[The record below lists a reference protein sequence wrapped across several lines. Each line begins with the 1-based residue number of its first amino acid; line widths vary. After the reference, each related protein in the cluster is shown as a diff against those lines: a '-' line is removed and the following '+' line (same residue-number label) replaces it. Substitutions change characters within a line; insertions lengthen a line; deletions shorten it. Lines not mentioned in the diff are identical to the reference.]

1 VEPHLA
7 LPLDLPEIRVDPLQL
22 EQVLVEII
30 SNAVDAMPDGG
41 KLRIAGASE
50 DMDGTTPGVT
60 IEVTDAGPGI
70 SADTLPSI
78 CEPFFTTRVDGT
90 GLGLAIAKHYV
101 EQHGGRLEITSRV
114 GQGTTVRV
122 KLPAAEPL
130 AARSNPRGSSE
141 SRE

>member
-1 VEPHLA
+1 
-7 LPLDLPEIRVDPLQL
+7 
-22 EQVLVEII
+22 
-30 SNAVDAMPDGG
+30 
-41 KLRIAGASE
+41 
-50 DMDGTTPGVT
+50 MDETMPGVT